1 MFRFFS
7 LACSAIL
14 FAGGLTAQMASADD
28 ARGDGTWKL
37 VPEKSDFG
45 PQPPPQGELLVKV
58 KTNGPEF
65 QVDQISAGEV
75 LRLVFRSDGKE
86 TTNPLPNGGQLKG
99 IYRFENGVMMGELN
113 LNDGEQI
120 MRDRVTYSDSFR
132 WMTIDREWMTVNREP
147 KTTDGSFKTK
157 LVFERVA
164 TEHPSMAGTWKLDAA
179 KSDFGG
185 GPVPDRFEAVITV
198 EGPRI
203 SMVQTT
209 DQGTVTLNVRDD
221 GEETTNDLGGTVL
234 KSKMRWEGAVL
245 TGENIY
251 TGPGGAITFHDRT
264 SFSPDGK
271 VMTMDRVGV
280 SPSGERHM
288 RLVLIR
294 Q

>member
-1 MFRFFS
+1 MFRFFT
-7 LACSAIL
+7 LACAVIL
-14 FAGGLTAQMASADD
+14 FAGALTAQLASAGDP
-28 ARGDGTWKL
+28 RGDGTWKL

-45 PQPPPQGELLVKV
+45 PQPPPQGELLLKI

-65 QVDQISAGEV
+65 QADQISAGVV
-75 LRLVFRSDGKE
+75 LHLVCRSDGKE
-86 TTNPLPNGGQLKG
+86 TSNPLPDGNQLKSR
-99 IYRFENGVMMGELN
+99 YWFENGVLLGELN
-113 LNDGEQI
+113 VNDGAVI
-120 MRDRVTYSDSFR
+120 MKDRVSYSADFR
-132 WMTIDREWMTVNREP
+132 WMTVDREM
-147 KTTDGSFKTK
+147 KTPDGDGKMK
-157 LVFERVA
+157 LVFERMA
-164 TEHPSMAGTWKLDAA
+164 PEHPSLGGTWKLDAA

-185 GPVPDRFEAVITV
+185 GPVPGRMEAVITV
-198 EGPRI
+198 DGARI
-203 SMVQTT
+203 AMVQTT

-221 GEETTNDLGGTVL
+221 GEETTNDLGSTVL

-271 VMTMDRVGV
+271 VMTIDRVGV
-280 SPSGERHM
+280 SASGELHM